1 MMNMVNF
8 LSTLERI
15 KKNDHE
21 LTEVNF
27 NLYKIEDAGAQ
38 DLANAFSNNNTLTSL
53 SLGGNKIT
61 DAGAQALADSLVNN
75 KTLTNFNIS
84 HNEIGALG
92 TQALA
97 DSLVNNKTLT
107 NFNIRYNEIGDGGAQ
122 ALADALV
129 NSKTLTSLDIS
140 HNEIGALGT
149 QALADSLVKNK
160 TLTNLDISYNEIG
173 AGGAQV
179 LADAIKNIETLTSL
193 DLSDNQ
199 IGDEGA
205 KRLAEALKH
214 NKILK
219 SLNLSG
225 NQITDVGAQDLEYA
239 LKDNI
244 ILSELRLDDNIRSN
258 NLASIKNLIIR
269 NKELP
274 GKIVE
279 KIYQSFVQNEQAH
292 IAPPKPVLLDPIER
306 KLIAISPNA
315 CVEILKELLK
325 KDGISKKD
333 PEAIIN
339 HIKNFDGKGAS
350 GSRILISSLESKE
363 LESFFNLKERLSLAD
378 VFKVKGVTKDFGSG
392 GVEGRLPSNLSEMS
406 KDGLSAIFKQLS
418 GDTHPLN
425 HSKLSNDPPSN
436 SRD

>member
-1 MMNMVNF
+1 MVNF

-15 KKNDHE
+15 KENDHE

-27 NLYKIEDAGAQ
+27 NLYKIKDAGAQ

-61 DAGAQALADSLVNN
+61 DAGAQALAASLVNN
-75 KTLTNFNIS
+75 KTLTNLN
-84 HNEIGALG
+84 
-92 TQALA
+92 
-97 DSLVNNKTLT
+97 
-107 NFNIRYNEIGDGGAQ
+107 
-122 ALADALV
+122 
-129 NSKTLTSLDIS
+129 IS

-160 TLTNLDISYNEIG
+160 ALKNLNIRYNEIG
-173 AGGAQV
+173 DGGAQ
-179 LADAIKNIETLTSL
+179 A
-193 DLSDNQ
+193 
-199 IGDEGA
+199 
-205 KRLAEALKH
+205 LAEALI
-214 NKILK
+214 NNITLK

-292 IAPPKPVLLDPIER
+292 IAPSEPPLLTKIMNFFFNGQDHIAPPKPVLLDPIEK

-325 KDGISKKD
+325 KDGISKED

-339 HIKNFDGKGAS
+339 HIKKFDGKGAS

-378 VFKVKGVTKDFGSG
+378 APAPFTNTF
-392 GVEGRLPSNLSEMS
+392 
-406 KDGLSAIFKQLS
+406 
-418 GDTHPLN
+418 
-425 HSKLSNDPPSN
+425 
-436 SRD
+436 

>member
-97 DSLVNNKTLT
+97 DSLVKNKALK
-107 NFNIRYNEIGDGGAQ
+107 NLNIRYNEIGDGGAQ
-122 ALADALV
+122 ALA
-129 NSKTLTSLDIS
+129 
-140 HNEIGALGT
+140 
-149 QALADSLVKNK
+149 
-160 TLTNLDISYNEIG
+160 
-173 AGGAQV
+173 
-179 LADAIKNIETLTSL
+179 
-193 DLSDNQ
+193 
-199 IGDEGA
+199 
-205 KRLAEALKH
+205 EALKN
-214 NKILK
+214 NKTLK

-425 HSKLSNDPPSN
+425 HSKLSKDPPSN
-436 SRD
+436 SHD

>member
-1 MMNMVNF
+1 MVNF

-15 KKNDHE
+15 KENDHE

-27 NLYKIEDAGAQ
+27 NRYKIEDAGAK
-38 DLANAFSNNNTLTSL
+38 DLADSLVNNKTLTSL

-61 DAGAQALADSLVNN
+61 DAGAQALAASLVNN
-75 KTLTNFNIS
+75 KTLTNLNIS

-97 DSLVNNKTLT
+97 DSLVKNKALK
-107 NFNIRYNEIGDGGAQ
+107 NLNISYNEIGDGGAQ

-140 HNEIGALGT
+140 DNQIGALGT
-149 QALADSLVKNK
+149 QELAEALKNNK
-160 TLTNLDISYNEIG
+160 
-173 AGGAQV
+173 
-179 LADAIKNIETLTSL
+179 TLTSL

-219 SLNLSG
+219 SLNLSR

-244 ILSELRLDDNIRSN
+244 ILSELLLDDRIRSN
-258 NLASIKNLIIR
+258 HLASINNLIIR
-269 NKELP
+269 NEELP

-279 KIYQSFVQNEQAH
+279 KIYQSFVQNEQAHIAPSEPPLLTKIMNFFFNGQGH

-325 KDGISKKD
+325 KDGISKED

-392 GVEGRLPSNLSEMS
+392 GVEGRLPSNLSEMGR
-406 KDGLSAIFKQLS
+406 DELSVIFKQLS
-418 GDTHPLN
+418 GDTTHPLK
-425 HSKLSNDPPSN
+425 HSKLSNDTPSN
-436 SRD
+436 SRDKQP

>member
-1 MMNMVNF
+1 MVNF

-75 KTLTNFNIS
+75 KTLTNFNI
-84 HNEIGALG
+84 
-92 TQALA
+92 
-97 DSLVNNKTLT
+97 
-107 NFNIRYNEIGDGGAQ
+107 RYNEIGDGGAQ

-160 TLTNLDISYNEIG
+160 ALKNLNIRYNEIG
-173 AGGAQV
+173 DGGAQ
-179 LADAIKNIETLTSL
+179 A
-193 DLSDNQ
+193 
-199 IGDEGA
+199 
-205 KRLAEALKH
+205 LAEALKN
-214 NKILK
+214 NKTLK

>member
-1 MMNMVNF
+1 MVNF

-107 NFNIRYNEIGDGGAQ
+107 NFNISYNEIGDGGAQ

-140 HNEIGALGT
+140 DNQIGALGT
-149 QALADSLVKNK
+149 QELAEALKNNK
-160 TLTNLDISYNEIG
+160 
-173 AGGAQV
+173 
-179 LADAIKNIETLTSL
+179 TLTSL